1 MKPGVEA
8 VMLPIGEIINSPSA
22 QLFVIPDYQRPYT
35 WNKKNVLHLLEDIN
49 NCDSDYPDKL
59 SDEQIEI
66 FKKEQPVLAE
76 LK

>member
-1 MKPGVEA
+1 MKPDVEA

-22 QLFVIPDYQRPYT
+22 QLFVIPDYHRPYT
-35 WNKKNVLHLLEDIN
+35 WNKKNVLQLLEDIN